1 MTELR
6 LRNKKGSGG
15 EGRRFSDTETH
26 THIHFASWLTNTRQ
40 IQAPR
45 VTKKTKCAPR
55 CCCRRRCLFVFLVLA
70 DGFFRV
76 FSFFLRFMVVV
87 LFGTCPH
94 LLGSPTPWFTQ

>member
-45 VTKKTKCAPR
+45 VTKKNKVRSSLLLPPP
-55 CCCRRRCLFVFLVLA
+55 LFVC
-70 DGFFRV
+70 V
-76 FSFFLRFMVVV
+76 F
-87 LFGTCPH
+87 
-94 LLGSPTPWFTQ
+94 GSC